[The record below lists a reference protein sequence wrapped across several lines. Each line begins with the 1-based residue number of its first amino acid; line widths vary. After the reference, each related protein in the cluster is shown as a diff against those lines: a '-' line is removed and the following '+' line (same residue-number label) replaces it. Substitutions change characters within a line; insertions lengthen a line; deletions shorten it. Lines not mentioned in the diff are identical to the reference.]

1 METFGRQ
8 KALGS
13 KKPALRPVFQRW
25 GKWREWRDWNP

>member
-1 METFGRQ
+1 METSEGQ

-25 GKWREWRDWNP
+25 GKWREWRDSNP